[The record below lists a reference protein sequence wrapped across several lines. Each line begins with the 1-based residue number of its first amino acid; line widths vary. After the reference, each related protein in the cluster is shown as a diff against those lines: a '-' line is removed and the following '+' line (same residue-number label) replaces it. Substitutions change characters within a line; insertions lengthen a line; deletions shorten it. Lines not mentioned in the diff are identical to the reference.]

1 MIIEVS
7 KVMNLFNTLKMEKS
21 YRKLFFAGIINGI
34 GDRFSQVALLTL
46 ILQMTGSGM
55 SVGITLALRML
66 PFLLFG
72 PLSSS
77 IAEKLSRKKLL
88 IYTDFSRVLIALSFL
103 WIRGPEDMWIVYIG
117 SFLLACGEALY
128 SPTRRSSIPAII
140 NQKNLKEVNS
150 WEQVL
155 LGFVLIIGALTGGLV
170 SFAFGAKAAFS
181 INILSFLI
189 AGFIIATIPTL
200 EARTSIA
207 EDRSIEK
214 AKLTSLFSVVMSSS
228 LLLML
233 VSIDFIVPLT
243 NGIENVL
250 ISVYAIETFDAAD
263 LGVGILYSVLG
274 TGFIVSPMITK
285 WIKGHYLLFGF
296 SCMMIEGVILF
307 MVSQSNSFALVVV
320 LFGILTIFGG
330 VGNTLID
337 TVVMQSIPLRLQ
349 GIYFGMSA
357 TIANSLLGVSMFVT
371 GVFLEVVQPRT
382 MGVICGILY
391 FTFGLFYLI
400 WSITVNV
407 KKEQAKISG
416 KASSLKLSVDGLD

>member
-1 MIIEVS
+1 M
-7 KVMNLFNTLKMEKS
+7 KVFKTLKKEKT

-46 ILQMTGSGM
+46 ILQMTGSGL

-77 IAEKLSRKKLL
+77 IAKKLSRKKLL
-88 IYTDFSRVLIALSFL
+88 IYTDFTRVLIALSFL
-103 WIRGPEDMWIVYIG
+103 WIQGPKDMWIVYVG
-117 SFLLACGEALY
+117 SFLLASGEALY

-140 NQKNLKEVNS
+140 DQKNLKEVNS

-155 LGFVLIIGALTGGLV
+155 LGFVLIIGALTGGVV

-200 EARTSIA
+200 EARTNKEA
-207 EDRSIEK
+207 DRNDEK
-214 AKLTSLFSVVMSSS
+214 AKLTTLFSVVMSSS

-250 ISVYAIETFDAAD
+250 ISVYAIETFHAAD

-274 TGFIVSPMITK
+274 TGFILSPIITK

-307 MVSQSNSFALVVV
+307 MVSQSNSFALVV
-320 LFGILTIFGG
+320 LMFGILTIFGG

-337 TVVMQSIPLRLQ
+337 TVVMETIPLRLQ
-349 GIYFGMSA
+349 GIYFGISA
-357 TIANSLLGVSMFVT
+357 TISNSLLGVSMFVT
-371 GVFLEVVQPRT
+371 GVLLEVYEPRT
-382 MGVICGILY
+382 MGVICGMLY

-400 WSITVNV
+400 WSLTVNV
-407 KKEQAKISG
+407 KEEHVKINV
-416 KASSLKLSVDGLD
+416 KTSSMRLSEEGSD

>member
-1 MIIEVS
+1 M
-7 KVMNLFNTLKMEKS
+7 KVYKTLRMEKT

-46 ILQMTGSGM
+46 ILQMTGSGL

-88 IYTDFSRVLIALSFL
+88 IYTDFLRVLIALSFL
-103 WIRGPEDMWIVYIG
+103 WIEGPEDMWIVYVG
-117 SFLLACGEALY
+117 SFLLASGEALY

-155 LGFVLIIGALTGGLV
+155 LGFVLIIGALTGGV
-170 SFAFGAKAAFS
+170 ISFAFGAKAAFS

-200 EARTSIA
+200 ESSTKKLD
-207 EDRSIEK
+207 DRNVEK
-214 AKLTSLFSVVMSSS
+214 SKLTILFSVVMSSA

-233 VSIDFIVPLT
+233 ISIDFIVPLT

-274 TGFIVSPMITK
+274 TGFILSPMITK
-285 WIKGHYLLFGF
+285 RIKGHYLLFGF
-296 SCMMIEGVILF
+296 SCMMIEGIILL
-307 MVSQSNSFALVVV
+307 MVSQSNSFVLVIV

-337 TVVMQSIPLRLQ
+337 TVVMESIPLRLQ

-357 TIANSLLGVSMFVT
+357 TISNSLLGLSMFVT
-371 GVFLEVVQPRT
+371 GILLEVFEPRT
-382 MGVICGILY
+382 MGVICGMLY

-400 WSITVNV
+400 WSLTVNV
-407 KKEQAKISG
+407 KKEQANING
-416 KASSLKLSVDGLD
+416 KTSSMNLSVDGSD

>member
-1 MIIEVS
+1 M
-7 KVMNLFNTLKMEKS
+7 KVFKTLRMEKT

-46 ILQMTGSGM
+46 ILQMTGSGL

-88 IYTDFSRVLIALSFL
+88 IYTDFLRVLIALSFL
-103 WIRGPEDMWIVYIG
+103 WIEGPEDMWIVYVG
-117 SFLLACGEALY
+117 SFLLASGEALY

-155 LGFVLIIGALTGGLV
+155 LGFVLIIGALTGGV
-170 SFAFGAKAAFS
+170 ISFAFGAKAAFS

-200 EARTSIA
+200 EASTKKLD
-207 EDRSIEK
+207 DRNVEK
-214 AKLTSLFSVVMSSS
+214 SKLTILFSVVMSSA

-274 TGFIVSPMITK
+274 TGFILSPMITK
-285 WIKGHYLLFGF
+285 RIKGHYLLFGF
-296 SCMMIEGVILF
+296 SCMMIEGIILL
-307 MVSQSNSFALVVV
+307 MVSQSNSFVLVIV

-337 TVVMQSIPLRLQ
+337 TVVMESIPLRLQ

-357 TIANSLLGVSMFVT
+357 TISNSLLGLSMFVT
-371 GVFLEVVQPRT
+371 GILLEVFEPRT
-382 MGVICGILY
+382 MGVICGMLY

-400 WSITVNV
+400 WSLTVNV
-407 KKEQAKISG
+407 KKEQANING
-416 KASSLKLSVDGLD
+416 KTSSMNLSVDGSD

>member
-1 MIIEVS
+1 M
-7 KVMNLFNTLKMEKS
+7 KLFKTLKMEKS
-21 YRKLFFAGIINGI
+21 YRKLFLAGIINGI

-46 ILQMTGSGM
+46 ILQMTGSGL

-72 PLSSS
+72 PLSST
-77 IAEKLSRKKLL
+77 IAEKLSRKRLL

-103 WIRGPEDMWIVYIG
+103 WIQGPEDMWIVYVG
-117 SFLLACGEALY
+117 SFLLASGEALY

-140 NQKNLKEVNS
+140 DQKNLKEVNS

-155 LGFVLIIGALTGGLV
+155 LGFVLIIGAFTGGLV
-170 SFAFGAKAAFS
+170 SFAFGANAAFS

-200 EARTSIA
+200 EARILK
-207 EDRSIEK
+207 EDGDFKKVEK
-214 AKLTSLFSVVMSSS
+214 AKLTTLFSVVVSSS

-233 VSIDFIVPLT
+233 VSIDFILPLT

-274 TGFIVSPMITK
+274 TGFILSPIITK
-285 WIKGHYLLFGF
+285 WIKSHYLLFGF
-296 SCMMIEGVILF
+296 SCIMIEGIILF
-307 MVSQSNSFALVVV
+307 MVSQSNSFALVVL

-337 TVVMQSIPLRLQ
+337 TVVMESIPLRLQ
-349 GIYFGMSA
+349 GIYFGISA
-357 TIANSLLGVSMFVT
+357 TIANSLLGLSMFVT
-371 GVFLEVVQPRT
+371 GILLEVFEPRT
-382 MGVICGILY
+382 MGVICGLLY

-400 WSITVNV
+400 WSLTVNV
-407 KKEQAKISG
+407 KKEHAKINR
-416 KASSLKLSVDGLD
+416 KTSSLNLSVEGSD

>member
-1 MIIEVS
+1 M
-7 KVMNLFNTLKMEKS
+7 KVFNTLKMEKS

-46 ILQMTGSGM
+46 ILQMTGSGL

-72 PLSSS
+72 PLSNS
-77 IAEKLSRKKLL
+77 IAEKLTRKKLL
-88 IYTDFSRVLIALSFL
+88 IYTDFSRVLIALSFM
-103 WIRGPEDMWIVYIG
+103 WIQGPEDMWIVYVG
-117 SFLLACGEALY
+117 SFLLASGEALY

-200 EARTSIA
+200 EARTKK
-207 EDRSIEK
+207 EDDRKVEK
-214 AKLTSLFSVVMSSS
+214 AKLTTLFSVVVSSS

-233 VSIDFIVPLT
+233 VSIDFILPLT

-250 ISVYAIETFDAAD
+250 ISVYAIKTFDAAD

-274 TGFIVSPMITK
+274 TGFILSPIITK
-285 WIKGHYLLFGF
+285 WIKSHYLLFGF
-296 SCMMIEGVILF
+296 SCIMIEGIILF
-307 MVSQSNSFALVVV
+307 MVSQSNSFALVVL

-337 TVVMQSIPLRLQ
+337 TVVMESIPLRYQ
-349 GIYFGMSA
+349 GMYFGMSA
-357 TIANSLLGVSMFVT
+357 TISNSLLGLSMFVT
-371 GVFLEVVQPRT
+371 GILLEVYEPRT
-382 MGVICGILY
+382 MGVICGMLY

-400 WSITVNV
+400 WSLTVNV
-407 KKEQAKISG
+407 KKEHAKISG
-416 KASSLKLSVDGLD
+416 KTSNMNLSVEGSD